1 MAKMKR
7 QAKWDTCPHALF
19 PFGKGMPLCS
29 YGIKL
34 SEATTAKDFPLC
46 MKNNVCLKE
55 QAEKESG
62 HDESQ

>member
-34 SEATTAKDFPLC
+34 TEHTTVKDFPHC
-46 MKNNVCLKE
+46 MINNICRKE
-55 QAEKESG
+55 QAEKKMR

>member
-29 YGIKL
+29 YGVKL
-34 SEATTAKDFPLC
+34 SAEITVKDFPLC
-46 MKNNVCLKE
+46 MWKNICIKE
-55 QAEKESG
+55 QAEKENC
-62 HDESQ
+62 HDEFE